1 MFCTLDLPGGMPL
14 GPPPYGESVE
24 VTGFFFKTWQYPTA
38 LSEGEKAANPGS
50 SQALQ
55 TAPLLIGAGAAL
67 DSRPRAAKKT
77 STGAAVGGLLATS
90 HDRGLPVTMAF
101 STIRP
106 GIFPAGDCPVSDT
119 GRSLLPRGT
128 IVLKVAGKTLGLSL
142 HHRHSVPSGR
152 RDLLQESAMKRA
164 KITIIGAGNVGATTA
179 HWCAAAELGDVVLL
193 DIPQT
198 ENMPKGKALDLFQA
212 GPIMDFDARI
222 TGTTNYDD
230 TAGSDVVV
238 ITAGIPRKPGMSRD
252 DLLNTNARIVAAVS
266 EEIRQSS
273 PEAIVI
279 VVSNP
284 LDAMV
289 QRAWQVTGF
298 PPQRVLGQAGV
309 LDTARFRAFLAM
321 ELNVSVED
329 VSAMLLGGHG
339 DTMVPLASCAS
350 VGGIPVTQPDC
361 PGAAG
366 ADHSAD
372 PRRRRR
378 DRFLAEDR
386 QRLLRPGRRHR
397 ADGRGDRPRQ
407 EAPDPLRR
415 LLRQGVRR
423 GRVLCRRA
431 GGPGDGGRGADHR
444 IATLGE
450 RAGRFSEER
459 RRRQGPRGDDGPAGG
474 VRTCL
479 HPARMVLRYF
489 RPNMS
494 TCSA

>member
-1 MFCTLDLPGGMPL
+1 
-14 GPPPYGESVE
+14 
-24 VTGFFFKTWQYPTA
+24 
-38 LSEGEKAANPGS
+38 
-50 SQALQ
+50 
-55 TAPLLIGAGAAL
+55 
-67 DSRPRAAKKT
+67 
-77 STGAAVGGLLATS
+77 
-90 HDRGLPVTMAF
+90 
-101 STIRP
+101 
-106 GIFPAGDCPVSDT
+106 
-119 GRSLLPRGT
+119 
-128 IVLKVAGKTLGLSL
+128 
-142 HHRHSVPSGR
+142 
-152 RDLLQESAMKRA
+152 MKRA

-212 GPIMDFDARI
+212 GPIMDFDAHI

-266 EEIRQSS
+266 AEIRQSS

-309 LDTARFRAFLAM
+309 LDTARFRAFLAL

-350 VGGIPVTQPDC
+350 VGGIPVSNLIAPERLAEIIQRTRDGGAEIVSLLKTGSAYYAPAAASAQMVEAIVRDKKRLIPCAAYCDKQYGVGGFYVGV
-361 PGAAG
+361 PVILGAAG
-366 ADHSAD
+366 VERIIELQLSESEQAAFQKSVDAVKGLVATMA
-372 PRRRRR
+372 R
-378 DRFLAEDR
+378 LA
-386 QRLLRPGRRHR
+386 G
-397 ADGRGDRPRQ
+397 
-407 EAPDPLRR
+407 
-415 LLRQGVRR
+415 
-423 GRVLCRRA
+423 
-431 GGPGDGGRGADHR
+431 
-444 IATLGE
+444 
-450 RAGRFSEER
+450 
-459 RRRQGPRGDDGPAGG
+459 
-474 VRTCL
+474 
-479 HPARMVLRYF
+479 
-489 RPNMS
+489 
-494 TCSA
+494 